1 MNDKLNRFTQQ
12 LGDNAPLAPDLENQT
27 FSTTSEVSGPATGL
41 RVGLALGVVAALAL
55 GLVVANRDGSPKA
68 VVAADELAAELS
80 ADGVATV
87 SKAVASVLPD
97 SYVIASVERPQ
108 EQTLNITAA
117 STDGVVLLIKA
128 ALMGSDTSG
137 ASPPTSAPAPSIA
150 DGTEIPM
157 ATMAPESVR
166 HQTVLTN
173 PGDTIQIIADALSV
187 SVSQLAEQYG
197 WSETYVFDSSVY
209 VGWVD
214 PGTTSDD
221 CLIAPCV
228 RYLSDRTTVE
238 SVATE
243 LGIPPQALASYNG
256 FGLDHPVA
264 AMFPI
269 VLPTIEETISM
280 TGATVGASSD
290 STTPGSFNVKSPSEI
305 LVNSEGLSISIE
317 RLALDGLLIEDWLT
331 RNIHDALLSLDDR
344 EFSLQSIFDT
354 IPLAPIDQTNIS
366 FTPGETLGTLGPWY
380 VQSRGAISIAFAGP
394 TGMFIKLPAAAIADS
409 ISTDENGVIVAIRSN
424 ETTTCI
430 VWLVDAQ
437 SIGATEADVA
447 ALATEGLSLAP
458 SEVGVTETTTALSIP
473 LASDTPASTE
483 APVDT
488 EAPTTEPDSTIP
500 TP

>member
-12 LGDNAPLAPDLENQT
+12 LGDNAPLAPDLEDQT
-27 FSTTSEVSGPATGL
+27 FAAATEGRGSANGL
-41 RVGLALGVVAALAL
+41 RVGIALGVVAALAV
-55 GLVVANRDGSPKA
+55 GLVVANRDSSPKA
-68 VVAADELAAELS
+68 VVAADELAA
-80 ADGVATV
+80 DGVATI
-87 SKAVASVLPD
+87 SNAVESVLPD
-97 SYVIASVERPQ
+97 GYMVASVERPQ

-117 STDGVVLLIKA
+117 SPEGVVLLIKA
-128 ALMGSDTSG
+128 TLTASTDTEIDTPVTDSV
-137 ASPPTSAPAPSIA
+137 I
-150 DGTEIPM
+150 DGTEIPA
-157 ATMAPESVR
+157 ATMAPGSVR
-166 HQTVLTN
+166 HLTVLTN
-173 PGDTIQIIADALSV
+173 SGDTIQNIADALSA
-187 SVSQLAEQYG
+187 SVGQLAEQYG

-354 IPLAPIDQTNIS
+354 IPLTPIDQTNIS

-394 TGMFIKLPAAAIADS
+394 TGMFIKLPAAEIADS
-409 ISTDENGVIVAIRSN
+409 ISTDENGIIVAIRSN
-424 ETTTCI
+424 EMTTCI
-430 VWLVDAQ
+430 VWLVDGQ
-437 SIGATEADVA
+437 TIGLTDVEVAAMATEC
-447 ALATEGLSLAP
+447 LNQFP
-458 SEVGVTETTTALSIP
+458 SVTETTTALSIP
-473 LASDTPASTE
+473 FSSDAPAINE
-483 APVDT
+483 APTDS
-488 EAPTTEPDSTIP
+488 EAPTTVPDSTIP

>member
-12 LGDNAPLAPDLENQT
+12 LGDNAPLAPDLEDQT
-27 FSTTSEVSGPATGL
+27 FAADTEVRGPANGL
-41 RVGLALGVVAALAL
+41 RVGIALGVVAALAV
-55 GLVVANRDGSPKA
+55 GLVVASRDSSPKA
-68 VVAADELAAELS
+68 VVAADELAA
-80 ADGVATV
+80 DGVATI
-87 SKAVASVLPD
+87 SNAVESVLPD
-97 SYVIASVERPQ
+97 GYVVASVERPQ

-117 STDGVVLLIKA
+117 SPEGVALLIKA
-128 ALMGSDTSG
+128 TLTASTDTE
-137 ASPPTSAPAPSIA
+137 IA
-150 DGTEIPM
+150 TPVTDSVIDGTEIPA
-157 ATMAPESVR
+157 ATMAPGSVR
-166 HQTVLTN
+166 HLTVLTN
-173 PGDTIQIIADALSV
+173 SGDTIQNIADALSV
-187 SVSQLAEQYG
+187 SFSQLAEQYG

-409 ISTDENGVIVAIRSN
+409 VSTDENGVIVAIRSN

-447 ALATEGLSLAP
+447 ALANEGLGLAP
-458 SEVGVTETTTALSIP
+458 SEEVVTETTAIP
-473 LASDTPASTE
+473 PAPAITE
-483 APVDT
+483 APVDP
-488 EAPTTEPDSTIP
+488 EAPASPDSTIP

>member
-1 MNDKLNRFTQQ
+1 MNDKLNRFTHQ
-12 LGDNAPLAPDLENQT
+12 LGDNAPLAPDLEDQT
-27 FSTTSEVSGPATGL
+27 FAAATRVRGPATGL
-41 RVGLALGVVAALAL
+41 RVGIALGVVAALAV
-55 GLVVANRDGSPKA
+55 GLVAANRDDSPKA
-68 VVAADELAAELS
+68 VVAADELAA
-80 ADGVATV
+80 DGIATI

-97 SYVIASVERPQ
+97 SYVVASVEHSQ

-117 STDGVVLLIKA
+117 STDGVVLLITA
-128 ALMGSDTSG
+128 TLMGSDTSG
-137 ASPPTSAPAPSIA
+137 ASPPTSVPAPSIA

-157 ATMAPESVR
+157 ATMAPSSVR

-187 SVSQLAEQYG
+187 SVSQLAELYG

-214 PGTTSDD
+214 ASTISDD
-221 CLIAPCV
+221 CLVAPCV
-228 RYLSDRTTVE
+228 RYLSGRTTVE

-264 AMFPI
+264 SNFPI
-269 VLPTIEETISM
+269 VLPTVEETISM

-354 IPLAPIDQTNIS
+354 IPLTPIDQTNIS

-380 VQSRGAISIAFAGP
+380 GQSRGAISIAFAGP

-437 SIGATEADVA
+437 SIGATEADVV
-447 ALATEGLSLAP
+447 ALANEGLILAP

-473 LASDTPASTE
+473 LASDAPTITE

-488 EAPTTEPDSTIP
+488 EALSTVPDSTVLAS
-500 TP
+500 

>member
-27 FSTTSEVSGPATGL
+27 FAVAADGRGSATGM
-41 RVGLALGVVAALAL
+41 RVGIALGIVAALAV
-55 GLVVANRDGSPKA
+55 GLVVANRDSSPKA
-68 VVAADELAAELS
+68 VVAADELAAELPV
-80 ADGVATV
+80 DGIATI

-97 SYVIASVERPQ
+97 SYVVASVERPQ

-117 STDGVVLLIKA
+117 STDGVVLLITA

-137 ASPPTSAPAPSIA
+137 ASPPTSPPAPSIA
-150 DGTEIPM
+150 DGTEIPA
-157 ATMAPESVR
+157 ATMAPGSVR
-166 HQTVLTN
+166 HLTVLTN
-173 PGDTIQIIADALSV
+173 SGDTIQNIADALSV

-209 VGWVD
+209 VGWID

-269 VLPTIEETISM
+269 VLPTVEETISM

-290 STTPGSFNVKSPSEI
+290 SSTPDSFNVKSPSEI

-380 VQSRGAISIAFAGP
+380 GQSRGAISIAFAGP

-409 ISTDENGVIVAIRSN
+409 VTTDDNGVIVAIHSN

-447 ALATEGLSLAP
+447 ALANEGLGLAP
-458 SEVGVTETTTALSIP
+458 SEEVVTETTVIP
-473 LASDTPASTE
+473 PAPAITE

-488 EAPTTEPDSTIP
+488 ATPATVPDSIVP
-500 TP
+500 AP

>member
-27 FSTTSEVSGPATGL
+27 FTTTSEVRGPANGL
-41 RVGLALGVVAALAL
+41 RVGIALGVVAALAV
-55 GLVVANRDGSPKA
+55 GLVVANRDNSPKA
-68 VVAADELAAELS
+68 VVTADELAA
-80 ADGVATV
+80 DGVATI
-87 SKAVASVLPD
+87 SKAVASVLPEGFKV
-97 SYVIASVERPQ
+97 SAVERPQ

-128 ALMGSDTSG
+128 TLTASTDTEATALATT
-137 ASPPTSAPAPSIA
+137 PVI
-150 DGTEIPM
+150 DGTEIP
-157 ATMAPESVR
+157 AVTMAPGSVR
-166 HQTVLTN
+166 HLTVLTN

-187 SVSQLAEQYG
+187 GVSQLTELYG

-214 PGTTSDD
+214 PSTTSQD
-221 CLIAPCV
+221 CLIAPCM
-228 RYLSDRTTVE
+228 RYLSDKITVE

-243 LGIPPQALASYNG
+243 LGIAPQALAAYNG
-256 FGLDHPVA
+256 FGLDQPVA
-264 AMFPI
+264 SNFPI
-269 VLPTIEETISM
+269 VLPTVEETMSM
-280 TGATVGASSD
+280 TGATVRDVSD
-290 STTPGSFNVKSPSEI
+290 STTPDSFNVKSPSEI

-354 IPLAPIDQTNIS
+354 IPLSPIDQSTIS
-366 FTPGETLGTLGPWY
+366 FTPGETMGTLGPWN
-380 VQSRGAISIAFAGP
+380 VRSRGAISIAFAGP
-394 TGMFIKLPAAAIADS
+394 TGMFIKFPTAAIADS
-409 ISTDENGVIVAIRSN
+409 ISTDENGIIIAIRSN
-424 ETTTCI
+424 ATMTCI

-447 ALATEGLSLAP
+447 ALATECLSLAP
-458 SEVGVTETTTALSIP
+458 SEEVVTETTAIPTA
-473 LASDTPASTE
+473 PAITE

-488 EAPTTEPDSTIP
+488 EVPFDTEAPVDTGPATVPDSTVSAP
-500 TP
+500 

>member
-27 FSTTSEVSGPATGL
+27 FTTTSEVRGPATGL
-41 RVGLALGVVAALAL
+41 RVGIALGIVAALAV
-55 GLVVANRDGSPKA
+55 GLVVANRDSSPKA
-68 VVAADELAAELS
+68 VVAADELAA
-80 ADGVATV
+80 DGVATI

-97 SYVIASVERPQ
+97 SYVVASVERPQ

-137 ASPPTSAPAPSIA
+137 ASPPTSAPSPSIA
-150 DGTEIPM
+150 DGTEILM
-157 ATMAPESVR
+157 ATMAPSSVR

-187 SVSQLAEQYG
+187 SVTQLAEQYG
-197 WSETYVFDSSVY
+197 WSENYVFDSSVY

-214 PGTTSDD
+214 PGATSDD
-221 CLIAPCV
+221 CLFAPCV

-280 TGATVGASSD
+280 TGATVGESSD

-317 RLALDGLLIEDWLT
+317 RLALDDLLIEDWLT
-331 RNIHDALLSLDDR
+331 RNIHDALLSLNDR

-394 TGMFIKLPAAAIADS
+394 TGMFIKLPAAVIADS
-409 ISTDENGVIVAIRSN
+409 VSTDENGVIVAIRSN

-437 SIGATEADVA
+437 SIGATEVEVA
-447 ALATEGLSLAP
+447 ALANEGLGLAP
-458 SEVGVTETTTALSIP
+458 YKEDVTETTAIP
-473 LASDTPASTE
+473 PAPAITE

-488 EAPTTEPDSTIP
+488 EVPASPDSTIP